1 MIFRQICSALCR
13 VRVGW
18 RTLVPCL
25 FLVACGGGVDS
36 GGTGGNATS
45 FVSGPITGF
54 GSVIVNGVRFDDSVA
69 SVSDAEGTGRSRDD
83 LKLGM
88 TVELRGS
95 GITTDSSGAST
106 GTAASIVYGSAIL
119 GPIVMIDLT
128 GASLIVLGQTVN
140 VLTTTVFDASLGG
153 ALSALANG
161 DVVEVYALFDAATNR
176 YNATRIERKASA
188 TSFQLRG
195 VVAALDAVARSF
207 TIGTERISYATLA
220 ASEVPAGLANGSFV
234 RVDVQTT
241 LVGSVRRALRF
252 RNGASQPQD
261 RDEVR
266 IEGLI
271 SAFTSSASFSV
282 DGRAIDA
289 SKASFPDGTAGLA
302 VGVRVALEGTV
313 SSGSV
318 SATQVEIRSQAEVE
332 TNGFELRGSITS
344 IDRAARTFVLRG
356 VTVDYS
362 GPLGPVEYKDGNE
375 ATLDSAVNVRVRGR
389 LSSDGTRLV
398 ATRIEFKS

>member
-1 MIFRQICSALCR
+1 M
-13 VRVGW
+13 
-18 RTLVPCL
+18 
-25 FLVACGGGVDS
+25 
-36 GGTGGNATS
+36 
-45 FVSGPITGF
+45 
-54 GSVIVNGVRFDDSVA
+54 
-69 SVSDAEGTGRSRDD
+69 
-83 LKLGM
+83 
-88 TVELRGS
+88 
-95 GITTDSSGAST
+95 
-106 GTAASIVYGSAIL
+106 
-119 GPIVMIDLT
+119 
-128 GASLIVLGQTVN
+128 
-140 VLTTTVFDASLGG
+140 LTTTVFDASLGG

-289 SKASFPDGTAGLA
+289 SKATFPDGTAGLA

-332 TNGFELRGSITS
+332 NNGFELRGSITS
-344 IDRAARTFVLRG
+344 IDRATRTFVLRG

>member
-1 MIFRQICSALCR
+1 MIFRQICSALRR
-13 VRVGW
+13 VRIGW

-140 VLTTTVFDASLGG
+140 VLTTTVFDANLGG

-241 LVGSVRRALRF
+241 LVGGVRSALRF

-271 SAFTSSASFSV
+271 SAFTSSANFSV

-289 SKASFPDGTAGLA
+289 SKAAFPDGTAGLA

-332 TNGFELRGSITS
+332 NNGFELRGSITS
-344 IDRAARTFVLRG
+344 IDRATRTFVLRG

-375 ATLDSAVNVRVRGR
+375 ATLNSTVNVRVRGR